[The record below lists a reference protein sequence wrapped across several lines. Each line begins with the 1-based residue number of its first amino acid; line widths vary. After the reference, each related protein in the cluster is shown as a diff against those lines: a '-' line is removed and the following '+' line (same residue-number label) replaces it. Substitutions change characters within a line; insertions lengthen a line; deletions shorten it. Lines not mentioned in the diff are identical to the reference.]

1 MRIDEVV
8 RVQNPMGGDYK
19 SQLDRDR
26 AAAAVR
32 AQRQANREMP
42 NRGAVSGAKSGTDPQ
57 GGMFTPGAV
66 TTKSYNNALTKQFAR
81 PAGQGKG
88 VDIMGNPLKQPAQRK
103 IEPAQQEPQ
112 QPTTAP
118 TTPDWVGQN
127 TNIPAVQRKAQAQQ
141 TQQINTARADLA
153 LLNKATASLQGGPA
167 LTPQELEKVNA
178 YRVDKGQPP
187 IPAQLTTQPAA
198 QTTATAG
205 TSAHANA
212 PTNTQATQTTGQVQG
227 VKQKIDPA
235 LVKEFDGIVDVTPK
249 LKPQIKDAKGRTWTK
264 LPGGWTMDGTKREI
278 DRKDSTYIAF
288 DDAWRKANGFPTS
301 AQGTSMGST
310 ANNQPQQQAPQT
322 TDRPNPYMTPQANTP
337 TELDNPYMTPQA
349 NTPSEPEQQTQTMPN
364 EPVKIGGQKL
374 NPNDPTDAKML
385 QMIQK
390 QLPQMPT
397 PQVAAVKQV
406 ADKTLATRRRNKP
419 KKRF

>member
-32 AQRQANREMP
+32 AQRQANREIP

-88 VDIMGNPLKQPAQRK
+88 LDIMGNQLKQPAQRK
-103 IEPAQQEPQ
+103 IEPATQQPQ
-112 QPTTAP
+112 QPTTAS
-118 TTPDWVGQN
+118 TTPNWVGQN
-127 TNIPAVQRKAQAQQ
+127 TNVPAVQRKQQAQQ
-141 TQQINTARADLA
+141 AQQQPQPPVQQTTQQ
-153 LLNKATASLQGGPA
+153 P
-167 LTPQELEKVNA
+167 
-178 YRVDKGQPP
+178 
-187 IPAQLTTQPAA
+187 TTQPAA

-205 TSAHANA
+205 PSAPAIASAN
-212 PTNTQATQTTGQVQG
+212 V
-227 VKQKIDPA
+227 
-235 LVKEFDGIVDVTPK
+235 
-249 LKPQIKDAKGRTWTK
+249 
-264 LPGGWTMDGTKREI
+264 
-278 DRKDSTYIAF
+278 
-288 DDAWRKANGFPTS
+288 
-301 AQGTSMGST
+301 
-310 ANNQPQQQAPQT
+310 PQQTAPQT
-322 TDRPNPYMTPQANTP
+322 TARP
-337 TELDNPYMTPQA
+337 NPYMTPQA
-349 NTPSEPEQQTQTMPN
+349 NTPSEPKQPQTMPS

-374 NPNDPTDAKML
+374 NPNDPADPADAKML

-390 QLPQMPT
+390 QLPQLPT

-406 ADKTLATRRRNKP
+406 ADRTLATRRRNKP

>member
-1 MRIDEVV
+1 MRITEVV

-32 AQRQANREMP
+32 AQRQANRDAGK
-42 NRGAVSGAKSGTDPQ
+42 NVAGAKSGTDPQ

-88 VDIMGNPLKQPAQRK
+88 LDIMGKPLQQPVQRKVEPAMQTPQPAQA
-103 IEPAQQEPQ
+103 AQPQ
-112 QPTTAP
+112 QS
-118 TTPDWVGQN
+118 WVGQN
-127 TNIPAVQRKAQAQQ
+127 TNIPAVQRKQQAQQ
-141 TQQINTARADLA
+141 TQQ
-153 LLNKATASLQGGPA
+153 PA
-167 LTPQELEKVNA
+167 PQQQ
-178 YRVDKGQPP
+178 QPN
-187 IPAQLTTQPAA
+187 TQPAA
-198 QTTATAG
+198 QTTATTG
-205 TSAHANA
+205 TSAPATT
-212 PTNTQATQTTGQVQG
+212 PVQTQPAQTTGKIQGIKQQVN
-227 VKQKIDPA
+227 PA
-235 LVKEFDGIVDVTPK
+235 FVKEFDGIIDVTPK

-278 DRKDSTYIAF
+278 DRQDSTYITF
-288 DDAWRKANGFPTS
+288 DDAWRVANGFPTS
-301 AQGTSMGST
+301 DQGTSMGST
-310 ANNQPQQQAPQT
+310 ANNQPQQAPAPIQ
-322 TDRPNPYMTPQANTP
+322 QP
-337 TELDNPYMTPQA
+337 TQQV
-349 NTPSEPEQQTQTMPN
+349 EPVQTMPD

-374 NPNDPTDAKML
+374 NPNDPSDAKIL

-397 PQVAAVKQV
+397 PQVAAVKNA
-406 ADKTLATRRRNKP
+406 ADKTLKRRRNKP

>member
-32 AQRQANREMP
+32 AQRQANREIP
-42 NRGAVSGAKSGTDPQ
+42 NRGPISGAKSGTDPQ

-81 PAGQGKG
+81 HAGQGKG
-88 VDIMGNPLKQPAQRK
+88 LDIMGNQLKQPAQRK
-103 IEPAQQEPQ
+103 IEPATQQPQ
-112 QPTTAP
+112 QPTTAS
-118 TTPDWVGQN
+118 TTPNWVGQN
-127 TNIPAVQRKAQAQQ
+127 TNVPAVQRKQQAQQ
-141 TQQINTARADLA
+141 TQQQ
-153 LLNKATASLQGGPA
+153 S
-167 LTPQELEKVNA
+167 
-178 YRVDKGQPP
+178 QPP
-187 IPAQLTTQPAA
+187 VQQTTQQPTTQPAA

-205 TSAHANA
+205 TSAPAIA
-212 PTNTQATQTTGQVQG
+212 STNV
-227 VKQKIDPA
+227 
-235 LVKEFDGIVDVTPK
+235 
-249 LKPQIKDAKGRTWTK
+249 
-264 LPGGWTMDGTKREI
+264 
-278 DRKDSTYIAF
+278 
-288 DDAWRKANGFPTS
+288 
-301 AQGTSMGST
+301 
-310 ANNQPQQQAPQT
+310 PQQTAPQT

-337 TELDNPYMTPQA
+337 
-349 NTPSEPEQQTQTMPN
+349 SEPEQPQTMPS

-406 ADKTLATRRRNKP
+406 ADRTLATRRRNKP

>member
-32 AQRQANREMP
+32 AQRQANREIS
-42 NRGAVSGAKSGTDPQ
+42 NRGPASGAKSGTDPQ

-88 VDIMGNPLKQPAQRK
+88 LDIMGNPLKQPGQRK
-103 IEPAQQEPQ
+103 IEPATQQPQ
-112 QPTTAP
+112 QPTTVS
-118 TTPDWVGQN
+118 TTPNWVGQN
-127 TNIPAVQRKAQAQQ
+127 TNIPAVQRKQQAQPPVQ
-141 TQQINTARADLA
+141 QPTQQ
-153 LLNKATASLQGGPA
+153 P
-167 LTPQELEKVNA
+167 
-178 YRVDKGQPP
+178 
-187 IPAQLTTQPAA
+187 TTQPAA
-198 QTTATAG
+198 EPTATAG
-205 TSAHANA
+205 TSAPATA
-212 PTNTQATQTTGQVQG
+212 PTTVAQPTQTV
-227 VKQKIDPA
+227 
-235 LVKEFDGIVDVTPK
+235 
-249 LKPQIKDAKGRTWTK
+249 
-264 LPGGWTMDGTKREI
+264 
-278 DRKDSTYIAF
+278 
-288 DDAWRKANGFPTS
+288 
-301 AQGTSMGST
+301 
-310 ANNQPQQQAPQT
+310 
-322 TDRPNPYMTPQANTP
+322 
-337 TELDNPYMTPQA
+337 
-349 NTPSEPEQQTQTMPN
+349 PS

-374 NPNDPTDAKML
+374 NPNDPADAKML

>member
-32 AQRQANREMP
+32 AQRQANREIP
-42 NRGAVSGAKSGTDPQ
+42 NRGAVSGVKSGTDPQ

-88 VDIMGNPLKQPAQRK
+88 LDIMGNQLKQPAQRK
-103 IEPAQQEPQ
+103 IEPATQQPQ
-112 QPTTAP
+112 QPTTAS
-118 TTPDWVGQN
+118 TTPNWVGQN
-127 TNIPAVQRKAQAQQ
+127 TNIPAVQRKQQSQPPVQQ
-141 TQQINTARADLA
+141 T
-153 LLNKATASLQGGPA
+153 
-167 LTPQELEKVNA
+167 TPQ
-178 YRVDKGQPP
+178 P
-187 IPAQLTTQPAA
+187 TTQPAA
-198 QTTATAG
+198 EPTATAG
-205 TSAHANA
+205 TSAPATA
-212 PTNTQATQTTGQVQG
+212 PTTVAQPTQTV
-227 VKQKIDPA
+227 
-235 LVKEFDGIVDVTPK
+235 
-249 LKPQIKDAKGRTWTK
+249 
-264 LPGGWTMDGTKREI
+264 
-278 DRKDSTYIAF
+278 
-288 DDAWRKANGFPTS
+288 
-301 AQGTSMGST
+301 
-310 ANNQPQQQAPQT
+310 
-322 TDRPNPYMTPQANTP
+322 
-337 TELDNPYMTPQA
+337 
-349 NTPSEPEQQTQTMPN
+349 PS

-374 NPNDPTDAKML
+374 NPNDPADAKML

>member
-32 AQRQANREMP
+32 AQRQANREIP
-42 NRGAVSGAKSGTDPQ
+42 DRGPASGAKSGTDPQ

-88 VDIMGNPLKQPAQRK
+88 LDIMGNPLKQPAQRK
-103 IEPAQQEPQ
+103 IEPATQQPQ
-112 QPTTAP
+112 QPTTAS
-118 TTPDWVGQN
+118 TTPNWVGQN
-127 TNIPAVQRKAQAQQ
+127 TNIPAVQRKQQSQPPVQQA
-141 TQQINTARADLA
+141 TQQ
-153 LLNKATASLQGGPA
+153 P
-167 LTPQELEKVNA
+167 
-178 YRVDKGQPP
+178 
-187 IPAQLTTQPAA
+187 TTQPAA

-205 TSAHANA
+205 TSAPAIA
-212 PTNTQATQTTGQVQG
+212 STT
-227 VKQKIDPA
+227 
-235 LVKEFDGIVDVTPK
+235 
-249 LKPQIKDAKGRTWTK
+249 
-264 LPGGWTMDGTKREI
+264 
-278 DRKDSTYIAF
+278 STTV
-288 DDAWRKANGFPTS
+288 P
-301 AQGTSMGST
+301 
-310 ANNQPQQQAPQT
+310 PQT

-337 TELDNPYMTPQA
+337 
-349 NTPSEPEQQTQTMPN
+349 SEPVQPTQPVPS

-374 NPNDPTDAKML
+374 NPNDPTDARML

>member
-32 AQRQANREMP
+32 AQRQANREIP

-88 VDIMGNPLKQPAQRK
+88 LDIMGNQLKQPAQRK
-103 IEPAQQEPQ
+103 IEPATQQPQ
-112 QPTTAP
+112 QPTTAS
-118 TTPDWVGQN
+118 TTPNWVGQN
-127 TNIPAVQRKAQAQQ
+127 TNIPAVQRKQQSQPPVQQ
-141 TQQINTARADLA
+141 T
-153 LLNKATASLQGGPA
+153 
-167 LTPQELEKVNA
+167 TPQ
-178 YRVDKGQPP
+178 P
-187 IPAQLTTQPAA
+187 TTQPAA
-198 QTTATAG
+198 EPTATAG
-205 TSAHANA
+205 TSAPATA
-212 PTNTQATQTTGQVQG
+212 PTTVAQPTQTV
-227 VKQKIDPA
+227 
-235 LVKEFDGIVDVTPK
+235 
-249 LKPQIKDAKGRTWTK
+249 
-264 LPGGWTMDGTKREI
+264 
-278 DRKDSTYIAF
+278 
-288 DDAWRKANGFPTS
+288 
-301 AQGTSMGST
+301 
-310 ANNQPQQQAPQT
+310 
-322 TDRPNPYMTPQANTP
+322 
-337 TELDNPYMTPQA
+337 
-349 NTPSEPEQQTQTMPN
+349 PS

-374 NPNDPTDAKML
+374 NPNDPADAKML

>member
-88 VDIMGNPLKQPAQRK
+88 LDIMGNPLKQPAQRK
-103 IEPAQQEPQ
+103 IEPAIQTPQ
-112 QPTTAP
+112 QPTTAS
-118 TTPDWVGQN
+118 TTPNWVGQN
-127 TNIPAVQRKAQAQQ
+127 TNVPAVQRKQQAQQ
-141 TQQINTARADLA
+141 TQQQPNTDPADLA
-153 LLNKATASLQGGPA
+153 LMKKATASLQGGPA
-167 LTPQELEKVNA
+167 LNPQELEQVNA

-187 IPAQLTTQPAA
+187 IPAQQPTTQPAV
-198 QTTATAG
+198 QTTAPAG
-205 TSAHANA
+205 TSAPATT

-249 LKPQIKDAKGRTWTK
+249 LKPQIKDAKGRSWTK

-278 DRKDSTYIAF
+278 DRQDSTYITF
-288 DDAWRKANGFPTS
+288 DNAWRKANGFPT
-301 AQGTSMGST
+301 AGEGTMMGT
-310 ANNQPQQQAPQT
+310 PAPNAGQLKQMQQTQQAPQT
-322 TDRPNPYMTPQANTP
+322 TDRP
-337 TELDNPYMTPQA
+337 NPYMTPQA
-349 NTPSEPEQQTQTMPN
+349 NTPSEPEQQTQTMPS

>member
-32 AQRQANREMP
+32 AQRQANREIP

-88 VDIMGNPLKQPAQRK
+88 LDIMGNPLKQPAQRK
-103 IEPAQQEPQ
+103 IEPATQQPQ
-112 QPTTAP
+112 QPTTAS
-118 TTPDWVGQN
+118 TTPNWVGQN
-127 TNIPAVQRKAQAQQ
+127 TNVPAVQRKQQAQQ
-141 TQQINTARADLA
+141 AQQQPQPPVQQTTQQ
-153 LLNKATASLQGGPA
+153 P
-167 LTPQELEKVNA
+167 
-178 YRVDKGQPP
+178 
-187 IPAQLTTQPAA
+187 TTQPAA

-205 TSAHANA
+205 PSAPAIASANV
-212 PTNTQATQTTGQVQG
+212 PQQTTPSQ
-227 VKQKIDPA
+227 PN
-235 LVKEFDGIVDVTPK
+235 
-249 LKPQIKDAKGRTWTK
+249 KP
-264 LPGGWTMDGTKREI
+264 
-278 DRKDSTYIAF
+278 
-288 DDAWRKANGFPTS
+288 
-301 AQGTSMGST
+301 
-310 ANNQPQQQAPQT
+310 
-322 TDRPNPYMTPQANTP
+322 
-337 TELDNPYMTPQA
+337 
-349 NTPSEPEQQTQTMPN
+349 QTMPS

-374 NPNDPTDAKML
+374 NPNDPADAKML

-406 ADKTLATRRRNKP
+406 ADRTLATRRRNKP

>member
-103 IEPAQQEPQ
+103 IEPAIQTPQ
-112 QPTTAP
+112 QPTTAT
-118 TTPDWVGQN
+118 TTPNWVGQN
-127 TNIPAVQRKAQAQQ
+127 TNVPAVQRKQQAQQ
-141 TQQINTARADLA
+141 TQQQPNTDPADLA
-153 LLNKATASLQGGPA
+153 LMKKATASLQGGPA
-167 LTPQELEKVNA
+167 LNPQELEQVNA

-187 IPAQLTTQPAA
+187 IPAQQPTQQTQQTQP
-198 QTTATAG
+198 
-205 TSAHANA
+205 
-212 PTNTQATQTTGQVQG
+212 
-227 VKQKIDPA
+227 
-235 LVKEFDGIVDVTPK
+235 TP
-249 LKPQIKDAKGRTWTK
+249 Q
-264 LPGGWTMDGTKREI
+264 
-278 DRKDSTYIAF
+278 
-288 DDAWRKANGFPTS
+288 
-301 AQGTSMGST
+301 
-310 ANNQPQQQAPQT
+310 QQQAPQT

-337 TELDNPYMTPQA
+337 
-349 NTPSEPEQQTQTMPN
+349 SEPEQQTQTMPS

>member
-32 AQRQANREMP
+32 AQRQANREIP
-42 NRGAVSGAKSGTDPQ
+42 DRGPASGAKSGTDPQ

-88 VDIMGNPLKQPAQRK
+88 LDIMGNQLKQPAQRK
-103 IEPAQQEPQ
+103 IEPATQQPQ
-112 QPTTAP
+112 QPTTAS
-118 TTPDWVGQN
+118 TTPNWVGQN
-127 TNIPAVQRKAQAQQ
+127 TNIPAVQRKQQSQPPVQQ
-141 TQQINTARADLA
+141 T
-153 LLNKATASLQGGPA
+153 
-167 LTPQELEKVNA
+167 TPQ
-178 YRVDKGQPP
+178 P
-187 IPAQLTTQPAA
+187 TTQPAA
-198 QTTATAG
+198 EPTATAG
-205 TSAHANA
+205 TSAPATA
-212 PTNTQATQTTGQVQG
+212 PTTVAQPTQTV
-227 VKQKIDPA
+227 
-235 LVKEFDGIVDVTPK
+235 
-249 LKPQIKDAKGRTWTK
+249 
-264 LPGGWTMDGTKREI
+264 
-278 DRKDSTYIAF
+278 
-288 DDAWRKANGFPTS
+288 
-301 AQGTSMGST
+301 
-310 ANNQPQQQAPQT
+310 
-322 TDRPNPYMTPQANTP
+322 
-337 TELDNPYMTPQA
+337 
-349 NTPSEPEQQTQTMPN
+349 PS

-374 NPNDPTDAKML
+374 NPNDPADAKML

>member
-32 AQRQANREMP
+32 AQRQANREIP
-42 NRGAVSGAKSGTDPQ
+42 NRGPISGAKSGTDPQ

-88 VDIMGNPLKQPAQRK
+88 VDIMGNPLKRPETPKVEPTQQTSQPAQQT
-103 IEPAQQEPQ
+103 P
-112 QPTTAP
+112 QPTQTMQP
-118 TTPDWVGQN
+118 KQSWVGQD
-127 TNIPAVQRKAQAQQ
+127 TDIPAVQRKQQ
-141 TQQINTARADLA
+141 SQQNQPSTTQPVVAKTPNFSGGSTGYSTANTTF
-153 LLNKATASLQGGPA
+153 K
-167 LTPQELEKVNA
+167 
-178 YRVDKGQPP
+178 PP
-187 IPAQLTTQPAA
+187 VMQPAA

-205 TSAHANA
+205 TSAPATA
-212 PTNTQATQTTGQVQG
+212 PTTV
-227 VKQKIDPA
+227 
-235 LVKEFDGIVDVTPK
+235 
-249 LKPQIKDAKGRTWTK
+249 
-264 LPGGWTMDGTKREI
+264 
-278 DRKDSTYIAF
+278 
-288 DDAWRKANGFPTS
+288 
-301 AQGTSMGST
+301 
-310 ANNQPQQQAPQT
+310 PQQSLTQQT
-322 TDRPNPYMTPQANTP
+322 GRPNPYMTPP
-337 TELDNPYMTPQA
+337 A
-349 NTPSEPEQQTQTMPN
+349 NTPSEPALQTQTMPS

-374 NPNDPTDAKML
+374 NPNDPADARML

>member
-32 AQRQANREMP
+32 AQRQANREIP

-88 VDIMGNPLKQPAQRK
+88 LDIMGNPLKQPVQRK
-103 IEPAQQEPQ
+103 IEPAQQTPQ

-118 TTPDWVGQN
+118 TTPNWVGQN
-127 TNIPAVQRKAQAQQ
+127 TNVPAVQRKQQAQQ
-141 TQQINTARADLA
+141 AQQQPNTDPADLA
-153 LLNKATASLQGGPA
+153 LMKKATASLQGGPA
-167 LTPQELEKVNA
+167 LNPQELEQVNA

-187 IPAQLTTQPAA
+187 IPAQQPTTQPAA

-205 TSAHANA
+205 TSA
-212 PTNTQATQTTGQVQG
+212 PAT
-227 VKQKIDPA
+227 A
-235 LVKEFDGIVDVTPK
+235 
-249 LKPQIKDAKGRTWTK
+249 
-264 LPGGWTMDGTKREI
+264 
-278 DRKDSTYIAF
+278 STV
-288 DDAWRKANGFPTS
+288 
-301 AQGTSMGST
+301 
-310 ANNQPQQQAPQT
+310 PQT
-322 TDRPNPYMTPQANTP
+322 TDRPNPYMTPQANI
-337 TELDNPYMTPQA
+337 
-349 NTPSEPEQQTQTMPN
+349 PSELEQPTQPVPS

>member
-32 AQRQANREMP
+32 AQRQANRE
-42 NRGAVSGAKSGTDPQ
+42 NGKNVAGSKSGTDPQ

-88 VDIMGNPLKQPAQRK
+88 LDIMGKPLQQPAQRK
-103 IEPAQQEPQ
+103 IEPAIQTPQ
-112 QPTTAP
+112 QPTTAS
-118 TTPDWVGQN
+118 TTPNWVGQN
-127 TNIPAVQRKAQAQQ
+127 TNVPAVQRKAQAQQ
-141 TQQINTARADLA
+141 TQQ
-153 LLNKATASLQGGPA
+153 S
-167 LTPQELEKVNA
+167 
-178 YRVDKGQPP
+178 QPP
-187 IPAQLTTQPAA
+187 VQQPTTQPAA

-205 TSAHANA
+205 TSA
-212 PTNTQATQTTGQVQG
+212 PAT
-227 VKQKIDPA
+227 A
-235 LVKEFDGIVDVTPK
+235 
-249 LKPQIKDAKGRTWTK
+249 
-264 LPGGWTMDGTKREI
+264 
-278 DRKDSTYIAF
+278 STV
-288 DDAWRKANGFPTS
+288 
-301 AQGTSMGST
+301 
-310 ANNQPQQQAPQT
+310 PQT
-322 TDRPNPYMTPQANTP
+322 TDRPNPYMTPQANI
-337 TELDNPYMTPQA
+337 
-349 NTPSEPEQQTQTMPN
+349 PSELEQPTQPVPS

-374 NPNDPTDAKML
+374 NPNDPADAKML

>member
-32 AQRQANREMP
+32 AQRQANREIP
-42 NRGAVSGAKSGTDPQ
+42 NRGPVAGAKSGTDPQ
-57 GGMFTPGAV
+57 SGMFTPGAV

-81 PAGQGKG
+81 PAGQGKSL
-88 VDIMGNPLKQPAQRK
+88 DIMGNPLKQPAQRK
-103 IEPAQQEPQ
+103 IEPATQQPQ
-112 QPTTAP
+112 QPTTAS
-118 TTPDWVGQN
+118 TTPNWVGQN
-127 TNIPAVQRKAQAQQ
+127 TNVPAVQRKQQSQPPVQQ
-141 TQQINTARADLA
+141 T
-153 LLNKATASLQGGPA
+153 
-167 LTPQELEKVNA
+167 TPQ
-178 YRVDKGQPP
+178 P
-187 IPAQLTTQPAA
+187 TTQPAA

-205 TSAHANA
+205 TSAPATA
-212 PTNTQATQTTGQVQG
+212 PT
-227 VKQKIDPA
+227 
-235 LVKEFDGIVDVTPK
+235 
-249 LKPQIKDAKGRTWTK
+249 
-264 LPGGWTMDGTKREI
+264 
-278 DRKDSTYIAF
+278 
-288 DDAWRKANGFPTS
+288 PTS
-301 AQGTSMGST
+301 TTSAT
-310 ANNQPQQQAPQT
+310 VPQT
-322 TDRPNPYMTPQANTP
+322 TDRPNPYMTPQANT
-337 TELDNPYMTPQA
+337 T
-349 NTPSEPEQQTQTMPN
+349 SEPVQPTQTVPS

-374 NPNDPTDAKML
+374 NPNDPADAKML

>member
-26 AAAAVR
+26 AATAVR
-32 AQRQANREMP
+32 AQRQANRE
-42 NRGAVSGAKSGTDPQ
+42 NGKNVAGSKSGTDPQ

-88 VDIMGNPLKQPAQRK
+88 LDIMGKPLQQPAQRK
-103 IEPAQQEPQ
+103 IEPAIQTPQ
-112 QPTTAP
+112 QPTTAS
-118 TTPDWVGQN
+118 TTPNWVGQN
-127 TNIPAVQRKAQAQQ
+127 TNVPAVQRKAQAQQ
-141 TQQINTARADLA
+141 TQQINTAQTDLE
-153 LLNKATASLQGGPA
+153 LLKKATASLQGGPA
-167 LTPQELEKVNA
+167 LNPQELEQVNA

-187 IPAQLTTQPAA
+187 IPAQQPTTQPAA
-198 QTTATAG
+198 QTTASTG
-205 TSAHANA
+205 TSAPANA

-235 LVKEFDGIVDVTPK
+235 LVKEFDGIIDVTPK

-374 NPNDPTDAKML
+374 NPNDPADAKML

>member
-32 AQRQANREMP
+32 AQRQANREIS
-42 NRGAVSGAKSGTDPQ
+42 NRGPVSGAKSGTDPQ

-88 VDIMGNPLKQPAQRK
+88 LDIMGKPLQQPVQRK
-103 IEPAQQEPQ
+103 VEPATQTT
-112 QPTTAP
+112 QPTQQTPQP
-118 TTPDWVGQN
+118 TQAAQQNQSWVGQN
-127 TNIPAVQRKAQAQQ
+127 TDIPAVQRKQQAQQ
-141 TQQINTARADLA
+141 GQPSTTPPVVAKTPNFSGGSTGY
-153 LLNKATASLQGGPA
+153 ATAN
-167 LTPQELEKVNA
+167 TTFK
-178 YRVDKGQPP
+178 PP
-187 IPAQLTTQPAA
+187 VTKPAQQPVQQPTTQPAA
-198 QTTATAG
+198 EPTATAG
-205 TSAHANA
+205 TSA
-212 PTNTQATQTTGQVQG
+212 PATASNV
-227 VKQKIDPA
+227 
-235 LVKEFDGIVDVTPK
+235 
-249 LKPQIKDAKGRTWTK
+249 
-264 LPGGWTMDGTKREI
+264 
-278 DRKDSTYIAF
+278 
-288 DDAWRKANGFPTS
+288 
-301 AQGTSMGST
+301 
-310 ANNQPQQQAPQT
+310 PQQTLTQQT
-322 TDRPNPYMTPQANTP
+322 GRPNPYMTPQANTP
-337 TELDNPYMTPQA
+337 
-349 NTPSEPEQQTQTMPN
+349 S

-374 NPNDPTDAKML
+374 NPNDPSDAKIL

>member
-32 AQRQANREMP
+32 AQRQANREIP
-42 NRGAVSGAKSGTDPQ
+42 GRGPASGAKSGTDPQ

-88 VDIMGNPLKQPAQRK
+88 LDIMGNQLKQPAQRK
-103 IEPAQQEPQ
+103 IEPATQQPQ
-112 QPTTAP
+112 QPTTAS
-118 TTPDWVGQN
+118 TTPNWVGQN
-127 TNIPAVQRKAQAQQ
+127 TNIPAVQRKQQ
-141 TQQINTARADLA
+141 SQPPVQQPTQQ
-153 LLNKATASLQGGPA
+153 P
-167 LTPQELEKVNA
+167 
-178 YRVDKGQPP
+178 
-187 IPAQLTTQPAA
+187 TTQPAA
-198 QTTATAG
+198 EPTATAG
-205 TSAHANA
+205 TSAPATA
-212 PTNTQATQTTGQVQG
+212 PTTVAQPTQTV
-227 VKQKIDPA
+227 
-235 LVKEFDGIVDVTPK
+235 
-249 LKPQIKDAKGRTWTK
+249 
-264 LPGGWTMDGTKREI
+264 
-278 DRKDSTYIAF
+278 
-288 DDAWRKANGFPTS
+288 
-301 AQGTSMGST
+301 
-310 ANNQPQQQAPQT
+310 
-322 TDRPNPYMTPQANTP
+322 
-337 TELDNPYMTPQA
+337 
-349 NTPSEPEQQTQTMPN
+349 PS

-374 NPNDPTDAKML
+374 NPNDPADAKML

>member
-8 RVQNPMGGDYK
+8 RVQNPMGSDYK

-32 AQRQANREMP
+32 AQRQANREIP
-42 NRGAVSGAKSGTDPQ
+42 GRGPASGAKSGTDPQ

-88 VDIMGNPLKQPAQRK
+88 LDIMGNPLKQPAQRK
-103 IEPAQQEPQ
+103 IEPATQQPQQPQ
-112 QPTTAP
+112 QPTTAY
-118 TTPDWVGQN
+118 TTPNWVGQN
-127 TNIPAVQRKAQAQQ
+127 TNIPAVQRKQQAQPPVQQ
-141 TQQINTARADLA
+141 T
-153 LLNKATASLQGGPA
+153 
-167 LTPQELEKVNA
+167 TPQ
-178 YRVDKGQPP
+178 P
-187 IPAQLTTQPAA
+187 TTQPAA
-198 QTTATAG
+198 EPTATAG
-205 TSAHANA
+205 TSAPATA
-212 PTNTQATQTTGQVQG
+212 PTTVAQPTQTV
-227 VKQKIDPA
+227 
-235 LVKEFDGIVDVTPK
+235 
-249 LKPQIKDAKGRTWTK
+249 
-264 LPGGWTMDGTKREI
+264 
-278 DRKDSTYIAF
+278 
-288 DDAWRKANGFPTS
+288 
-301 AQGTSMGST
+301 
-310 ANNQPQQQAPQT
+310 
-322 TDRPNPYMTPQANTP
+322 
-337 TELDNPYMTPQA
+337 
-349 NTPSEPEQQTQTMPN
+349 PS

-374 NPNDPTDAKML
+374 NPNDPADAKML

>member
-32 AQRQANREMP
+32 AQRQANRE
-42 NRGAVSGAKSGTDPQ
+42 NGKNVAGSKSGTDPQ

-88 VDIMGNPLKQPAQRK
+88 VDIMGNPLKRPETPK
-103 IEPAQQEPQ
+103 VEPTQQTPEPTQ
-112 QPTTAP
+112 QTPQPTQQTPQP
-118 TTPDWVGQN
+118 TQTMQPKQSWVGQD
-127 TNIPAVQRKAQAQQ
+127 TDIPAVQRKQQ
-141 TQQINTARADLA
+141 SQQNQPSTTQPVVAKTPNFSGGSTGYSTANTTF
-153 LLNKATASLQGGPA
+153 K
-167 LTPQELEKVNA
+167 
-178 YRVDKGQPP
+178 PP
-187 IPAQLTTQPAA
+187 VMQPAA

-205 TSAHANA
+205 TSAPATA
-212 PTNTQATQTTGQVQG
+212 PTTTTTTV
-227 VKQKIDPA
+227 
-235 LVKEFDGIVDVTPK
+235 
-249 LKPQIKDAKGRTWTK
+249 
-264 LPGGWTMDGTKREI
+264 
-278 DRKDSTYIAF
+278 
-288 DDAWRKANGFPTS
+288 
-301 AQGTSMGST
+301 
-310 ANNQPQQQAPQT
+310 PQQSLTQQT
-322 TDRPNPYMTPQANTP
+322 GRPNPYMTPP
-337 TELDNPYMTPQA
+337 A
-349 NTPSEPEQQTQTMPN
+349 NTPSEPALQTQTMPS

-374 NPNDPTDAKML
+374 NPNDPADAKML

>member
-32 AQRQANREMP
+32 AQRQANRE
-42 NRGAVSGAKSGTDPQ
+42 NGKNVAGSKSGTDPQ

-103 IEPAQQEPQ
+103 IEPAIQTPQ
-112 QPTTAP
+112 QPTTAS
-118 TTPDWVGQN
+118 TTPNWVGQN

-141 TQQINTARADLA
+141 TQQINTAQTDLA
-153 LLNKATASLQGGPA
+153 LLKKATASLQGGPA
-167 LTPQELEKVNA
+167 LNPQELEQVNA

-187 IPAQLTTQPAA
+187 IPAQQPTTQPAA
-198 QTTATAG
+198 QTTA
-205 TSAHANA
+205 
-212 PTNTQATQTTGQVQG
+212 
-227 VKQKIDPA
+227 
-235 LVKEFDGIVDVTPK
+235 
-249 LKPQIKDAKGRTWTK
+249 
-264 LPGGWTMDGTKREI
+264 
-278 DRKDSTYIAF
+278 STV
-288 DDAWRKANGFPTS
+288 
-301 AQGTSMGST
+301 
-310 ANNQPQQQAPQT
+310 PQT
-322 TDRPNPYMTPQANTP
+322 TDRPNPYMTPQANI
-337 TELDNPYMTPQA
+337 
-349 NTPSEPEQQTQTMPN
+349 PSEPEQPTQSVPS

-374 NPNDPTDAKML
+374 NPNDPADAKML

>member
-88 VDIMGNPLKQPAQRK
+88 VDIMGNPLKQPEQRK
-103 IEPAQQEPQ
+103 IEPAIQTPQ
-112 QPTTAP
+112 QPTTAT
-118 TTPDWVGQN
+118 TTPNWVGQN
-127 TNIPAVQRKAQAQQ
+127 TNVPAVQRKQQAQQ
-141 TQQINTARADLA
+141 TQQQT
-153 LLNKATASLQGGPA
+153 TQ
-167 LTPQELEKVNA
+167 
-178 YRVDKGQPP
+178 QPTTQP
-187 IPAQLTTQPAA
+187 TQPAA
-198 QTTATAG
+198 QTTSPAG
-205 TSAHANA
+205 TNA
-212 PTNTQATQTTGQVQG
+212 PATTPTNTQATQTTGQVQG

-249 LKPQIKDAKGRTWTK
+249 LKPQLKDAKGRSWTK

-278 DRKDSTYIAF
+278 DRQDSTYITF
-288 DDAWRKANGFPTS
+288 DNAWRKANGFPT
-301 AQGTSMGST
+301 AGEGTMMGT
-310 ANNQPQQQAPQT
+310 PAPNAGQLKQMQQTQQAPQT
-322 TDRPNPYMTPQANTP
+322 TDRPNPYMTPQANI
-337 TELDNPYMTPQA
+337 
-349 NTPSEPEQQTQTMPN
+349 PSEPEQQTQTMPN

-374 NPNDPTDAKML
+374 NPNDPADAKML

-397 PQVAAVKQV
+397 PQVVAVKKV
-406 ADKTLATRRRNKP
+406 ADKTLNTRKRNKP